1 LTLAPPSDGSLSFGA
16 ASDGTLTLT
25 PAEDCHDD

>member
-1 LTLAPPSDGSLSFGA
+1 LTLAPPSDGSLTFGA
-16 ASDGTLTLT
+16 ADPGSLTLD